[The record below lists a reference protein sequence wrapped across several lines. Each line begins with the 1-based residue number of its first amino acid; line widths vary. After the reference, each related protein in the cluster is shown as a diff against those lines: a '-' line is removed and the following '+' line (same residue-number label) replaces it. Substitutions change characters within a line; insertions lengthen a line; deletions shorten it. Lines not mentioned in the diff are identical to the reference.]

1 MPPHVLSRSGR
12 STRPSRIIFVD
23 TETEPRP
30 DQRGRTMHDLKLGYA
45 AACRTRRGQR
55 LKIHDDVI
63 FRALGDFWDWV
74 DKLCTPRTKYYL
86 VAHNLN
92 FDLPVLK
99 AFSELAARGWELTS
113 VYSKQTVGIYRWEK
127 HDRKLYALDNGNFF
141 KGKLERWA
149 QLIDLPKL
157 PIDFRAADDAE
168 LLNYCK
174 RDVFILRALW
184 VKWLDFLDDH
194 DCGKF
199 GATIAATA
207 FNTYRYSFM
216 PVDIWIDHTPEAV
229 ELERAAYRGGRVE
242 VLYQGYR
249 RRGGFHYVDV
259 NSMYGHIMQ
268 NNKYPAGLIGCMP
281 CKSLNILKRK
291 LDRFAVIA
299 KVTVDV
305 DDNYFPFK
313 INDHTCYPLGEF
325 TTTLTTPEL
334 KIAIAND
341 WIKSVHYAAWYRQ
354 APLFYQY
361 VKYFQ
366 ELKEYYQEL
375 NNQPFADIAKMFIN
389 SLYGKF
395 GQRGLNMTKIGSC
408 ALGEAMRMPVVNIDH
423 NQYYSIIKIG
433 GSVIREEKHGEGYN
447 SFPAIA
453 AHVTAYARIYLNQI
467 RKLIPPLN
475 VFYMDTDSLIVDN
488 KGLSYLDHL
497 MHPTQPGRLKIELS
511 SKWLMVNAPKDY
523 RMENRSRTKGIRA
536 DAEMVAPNAFLQDQ
550 WTRIPGLIQDGN
562 VDQFY
567 TRKVIKHLARLIH
580 SGTVQKSGWVTPFH
594 LTSGRRA

>member
-1 MPPHVLSRSGR
+1 MPAHVLSRSGR
-12 STRPSRIIFVD
+12 STRPSRLIFVD

-30 DQRGRTMHDLKLGYA
+30 DQQGRTMHDLKLGYGI
-45 AACRTRRGQR
+45 ACRTRRGQR
-55 LKIHDDVI
+55 LKTHDDVV
-63 FRALGDFWDWV
+63 FRGSAKFWDWV

-99 AFSELAARGWELTS
+99 AFSELSARGWELKS

-127 HDRKLYALDNGNFF
+127 ADRKLYALDNGNFF

-149 QLIDLPKL
+149 QIVNLPKL
-157 PIDFRAADDAE
+157 PIDFRDADDAE

-174 RDVFILRALW
+174 RDVFILRELW

-194 DCGKF
+194 ECGKF
-199 GATIAATA
+199 GSTIAATA
-207 FNTYRYSFM
+207 FNTYRHKFM
-216 PVDIWIDHTPEAV
+216 PCDIWIDHNPETI

-242 VLYQGYR
+242 VLFQGYR
-249 RRGGFHYVDV
+249 RRGRFHYVDV

-268 NNKYPAGLIGCMP
+268 NHKYPAGIIDYGKCRSI
-281 CKSLNILKRK
+281 KKLKRK
-291 LDRFAVIA
+291 LESYAVIA
-299 KVTVDV
+299 RVTVDV
-305 DDNYFPFK
+305 DDNYFPLK

-334 KIAIAND
+334 KIAIEND
-341 WIKSVHYAAWYRQ
+341 WIKAVHYAAWYRQ

-366 ELKEYYQEL
+366 ALKEYYQDQG
-375 NNQPFADIAKMFIN
+375 NKPFAGIAKMFIN

-395 GQRGLNMTKIGSC
+395 GQRGLSMTKIGSC
-408 ALGEAMRMPVVNIDH
+408 PPGEAMRMPVVSIDH
-423 NQYYSIIKIG
+423 NQYYSIVKIG

-467 RKLIPPLN
+467 RKLVPARN
-475 VFYMDTDSLIVDN
+475 VFYMDT
-488 KGLSYLDHL
+488 
-497 MHPTQPGRLKIELS
+497 
-511 SKWLMVNAPKDY
+511 
-523 RMENRSRTKGIRA
+523 
-536 DAEMVAPNAFLQDQ
+536 
-550 WTRIPGLIQDGN
+550 
-562 VDQFY
+562 
-567 TRKVIKHLARLIH
+567 LIH
-580 SGTVQKSGWVTPFH
+580 LNSK
-594 LTSGRRA
+594 